1 MAPDVDNNVLL
12 FFFFFLYQFAHDV
25 IEIVRTVKL

>member
-12 FFFFFLYQFAHDV
+12 FFFFLLYQFAHDV
-25 IEIVRTVKL
+25 IVGTVKL

>member
-1 MAPDVDNNVLL
+1 MAPDIDNNVCV

-25 IEIVRTVKL
+25 IVGTVKL